1 MGFEVLWGRAPF
13 LNLAKKQAR
22 VFSNRI
28 IWKHIE
34 VWVWMKLHE
43 LV

>member
-13 LNLAKKQAR
+13 LNLEKRAR

-34 VWVWMKLHE
+34 VRVRVKLRE